1 MSLGA
6 LSLALLLGG
15 VNAGCAGSGHGRTAP
30 VPLAP
35 EPAAG
40 SGSGTAGAPAQVWR
54 AKAGRRFTGRLVVAG
69 ETIYA
74 GSVDRKVYA
83 VDLTSGQTQW
93 SSRLGGLIGGGVLVE
108 GDAVYAASSRPEGK
122 VYALDAKT
130 GRRLWRTTTGPV
142 GAPLALIGGLL
153 IAENQRGQIIGLDP
167 KSGTVRWRRR
177 LGISRI
183 PAVPADSGTILIATV
198 DSLFRLS
205 AADGKVVRRVSS
217 PGSIVSPWIAHRGLL
232 VAGTTDSLV
241 VAIGPGDLRSRWQAR
256 LDAPVLDS
264 PAAYGDTLYAAS
276 RRGTLYRI
284 DADSEAVA
292 TAVAELDWPV
302 TAPVTVV
309 DGLVLLGGADGIL
322 RALRPDGTEAWRLQL
337 RWPVELGPLPLA
349 DGLLA
354 IGGDGDLHRY
364 RR

>member
-15 VNAGCAGSGHGRTAP
+15 VNAGCAGSGRGRTVPVAP
-30 VPLAP
+30 AADLS
-35 EPAAG
+35 AG

-83 VDLTSGQTQW
+83 VDLASGQTQW

-108 GDAVYAASSRPEGK
+108 GDTVYAASSRPEGK
-122 VYALDAKT
+122 VYALNAKT
-130 GRRLWRTTTGPV
+130 GRRVWRTTTGPV
-142 GAPLALIGGLL
+142 GAPLALVGGLV
-153 IAENQRGQIIGLDP
+153 IAETQGGQVIGLDP
-167 KSGTVRWRRR
+167 KSGAVRWRRR

-198 DSLFRLS
+198 DSLFRVS
-205 AADGKVVRRVSS
+205 ATDGKVVRRALS
-217 PGSIVSPWIAHRGLL
+217 PGAIVSPWVEHRRLL

-241 VAIGPGDLRSRWQAR
+241 VAIDPGDLRSRWRVR

-264 PAAYGDTLYAAS
+264 PATYGDTLYAAS
-276 RRGTLYRI
+276 RRGTLYRMRV
-284 DADSEAVA
+284 DSMAVA

-337 RWPVELGPLPLA
+337 GWPVELGPLPLA
-349 DGLLA
+349 DGILA